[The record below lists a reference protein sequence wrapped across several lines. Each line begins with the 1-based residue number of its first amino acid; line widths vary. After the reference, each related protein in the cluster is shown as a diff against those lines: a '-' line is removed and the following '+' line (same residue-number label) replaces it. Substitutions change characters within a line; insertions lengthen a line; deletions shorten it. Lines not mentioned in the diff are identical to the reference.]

1 MADITDEELAELMVE
16 TGHHHHAAY
25 IDSDGV
31 DPEWALWYAGY
42 LQAQIWDR
50 LGRVLTKSE
59 LVYLLIA
66 SDLEARDSNDPREW
80 PQLYA
85 IRIREHAT

>member
-66 SDLEARDSNDPREW
+66 SDLEARDIDDPREW

-85 IRIREHAT
+85 SRIREYTT

>member
-1 MADITDEELAELMVE
+1 MADITDDELAELMVE
-16 TGHHHHAAY
+16 TGHNHHAAY

-50 LGRVLTKSE
+50 LGRVLSKSE

-66 SDLEARDSNDPREW
+66 SDIEVSKSDDPAAW
-80 PQLYA
+80 PQIYA
-85 IRIREHAT
+85 RRIREHTT